1 MYITKGSVQKPD
13 NTTYLVLPPTTEMCS
28 TLRVFLVYASIFV
41 LNGEKVTVV
50 GEKQDI

>member
-1 MYITKGSVQKPD
+1 LHSGVY
-13 NTTYLVLPPTTEMCS
+13 
-28 TLRVFLVYASIFV
+28 TLKLSYKRYFMVYAEIVV

>member
-1 MYITKGSVQKPD
+1 
-13 NTTYLVLPPTTEMCS
+13 MCA
-28 TLRVFLVYASIFV
+28 TLRTFLVYAGIFV